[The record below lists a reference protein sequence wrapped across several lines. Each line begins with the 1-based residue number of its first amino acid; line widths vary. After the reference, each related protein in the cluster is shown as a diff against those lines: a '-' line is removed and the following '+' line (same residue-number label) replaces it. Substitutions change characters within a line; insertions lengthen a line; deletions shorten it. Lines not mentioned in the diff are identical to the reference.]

1 MIKIICV
8 GKLKEKYFK
17 DAVSEYLKRLGKY
30 TKISLIEL
38 VDYNDSDIKSC
49 LAKERDAILNNI
61 KEKDNV
67 VLLDVDGVSY
77 SSPSF
82 ASFINDELSYN
93 SNIVFVIGS
102 SNGFDDEIY
111 KRFRKRI
118 SFSKMT
124 FPHQLFRVL
133 LLEQIYRSFKII
145 NNEKYH
151 K

>member
-1 MIKIICV
+1 MIKIICI
-8 GKLKEKYFK
+8 GKLKEKYFR
-17 DAVSEYLKRLGKY
+17 DAVSEYLKRLSKY
-30 TKISLIEL
+30 TKISLIEIPDCSD
-38 VDYNDSDIKSC
+38 VDVKSC
-49 LAKERDAILNNI
+49 LSKEKDVILRNI

-67 VLLDVDGVSY
+67 VLLDVNGIEY
-77 SSPSF
+77 SSVSF
-82 ASFINDELSYN
+82 SDFINDELSY
-93 SNIVFVIGS
+93 ITFIIGS

-111 KRFRKRI
+111 SLFKKRI

>member
-1 MIKIICV
+1 MIKIICI
-8 GKLKEKYFK
+8 GKLKEKYFR
-17 DAVSEYLKRLGKY
+17 DAVSEYLKRLSKY
-30 TKISLIEL
+30 TKISLIEIPDCSD
-38 VDYNDSDIKSC
+38 VDVKSC
-49 LAKERDAILNNI
+49 LSKEKDVILRNI

-67 VLLDVDGVSY
+67 VLLDVNGIEY
-77 SSPSF
+77 SSVSF
-82 ASFINDELSYN
+82 SDFINDELSYN
-93 SNIVFVIGS
+93 SNITFIMGS

-111 KRFRKRI
+111 SLFKKRI

>member
-1 MIKIICV
+1 MIKIICI
-8 GKLKEKYFK
+8 GKLKEKYFR
-17 DAVSEYLKRLGKY
+17 DAVSEYLKRLSKY
-30 TKISLIEL
+30 TKISLIEIP
-38 VDYNDSDIKSC
+38 DCSDADVKSC
-49 LAKERDAILNNI
+49 LAKEKEAILKNV
-61 KEKDNV
+61 KDKDNV
-67 VLLDVDGVSY
+67 VLLDVNGIEY
-77 SSPSF
+77 SSTSF
-82 ASFINDELSYN
+82 SNFINDELSYN
-93 SNIVFVIGS
+93 SNITFIIGS

-111 KRFRKRI
+111 SLFRKRI